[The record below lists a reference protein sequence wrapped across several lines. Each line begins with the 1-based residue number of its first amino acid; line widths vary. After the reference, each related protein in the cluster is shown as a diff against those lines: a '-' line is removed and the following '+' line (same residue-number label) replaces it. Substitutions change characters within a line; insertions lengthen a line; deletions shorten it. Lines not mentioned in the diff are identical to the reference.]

1 MKRSSLYTVIFCLLL
16 AGTSC
21 MQKALPP
28 QALST
33 PEFMHVKCYI
43 RGYGSESTAVLTAVL
58 NSNNGIETSGFMF
71 GKDEVSMKFI
81 STPMVDYSFS
91 TEISELEP
99 GSYVYF
105 ATVSNGRN
113 TIRTKMSGFVIEKS
127 NDSAIITPPDSGY
140 DDNPSGGNDGKDD
153 STIVTPPGEGDDP
166 DEGGDNTH
174 DGDGKPDSG
183 DDNSSGGDDNTSGS
197 GDKPGSGDDNTSG
210 GDDDSS
216 SGDDDTSGGGSGE
229 GNDDNKPLP
238 PPEDTDLPISDDNFR
253 TYLLNRF
260 DSDRN
265 GVLTKAEAES
275 AKNIDVCTD
284 DIRTLDGIAYFTN
297 LEKLLCK
304 GSTSL
309 GSLTALMLGD
319 NGKLKVLDCSYNHIK
334 KLMIP
339 LSITE
344 LNCRYNELREVYFP
358 KCPNLRKLDIFG
370 NYISSLDISKL
381 SELED
386 LTCGMNSFTTL
397 DTSKNLK
404 LKKLDCSDSPMLEVI
419 YVSRAHRID
428 EIIAENS
435 VRIEYID

>member
-99 GSYVYF
+99 GSYVYY

-113 TIRTKMSGFVIEKS
+113 TIRTKMTGFVIEKS

-153 STIVTPPGEGDDP
+153 STIVTPPDEGDGNDDP
-166 DEGGDNTH
+166 NGGGDSTSGGDN
-174 DGDGKPDSG
+174 KPDDGGDNISG
-183 DDNSSGGDDNTSGS
+183 GGDNPDGGDDSASG
-197 GDKPGSGDDNTSG
+197 GGKPGSGDDDTGDG
-210 GDDDSS
+210 GA
-216 SGDDDTSGGGSGE
+216 GE
-229 GNDDNKPLP
+229 GNDGNKPLP
-238 PPEDTDLPISDDNFR
+238 PPEDKDLPISDDNFR
-253 TYLLNRF
+253 AYLLNRF

-265 GVLTKAEAES
+265 GILTKAEAES
-275 AKNIDVCTD
+275 AKGIDVCTD
-284 DIRTLDGIAYFTN
+284 DIKTLDGIAYFTN
-297 LEKLLCK
+297 LETLLCK

-319 NGKLKVLDCSYNHIK
+319 NGKLKVLDCSHNHIR

-381 SELED
+381 SELEE

-397 DTSKNLK
+397 DASKNLK

-435 VRIEYID
+435 VKIEYID

>member
-28 QALST
+28 QSLST

-91 TEISELEP
+91 TETSDLEP
-99 GSYVYF
+99 GNYVYY

-113 TIRTKMSGFVIEKS
+113 SIRTKMSGFVIEKS
-127 NDSAIITPPDSGY
+127 NDSAIITPPDSG
-140 DDNPSGGNDGKDD
+140 DDDKPSGGNDGKDD
-153 STIVTPPGEGDDP
+153 GTIVTPPDEGDGKDNP
-166 DEGGDNTH
+166 DGGDNTS
-174 DGDGKPDSG
+174 DGDDKTDDGGGDNPDSG
-183 DDNSSGGDDNTSGS
+183 DDS
-197 GDKPGSGDDNTSG
+197 
-210 GDDDSS
+210 
-216 SGDDDTSGGGSGE
+216 GSGE
-229 GNDDNKPLP
+229 GNDGSKPLP

-253 TYLLNRF
+253 AYLLNRF
-260 DSDRN
+260 DSDMN
-265 GVLTKAEAES
+265 GILTKAEAES
-275 AKNIDVCTD
+275 AKDMDVCTD
-284 DIRTLDGIAYFTN
+284 DIRTLDGIAYFKNIET
-297 LEKLLCK
+297 LLCK
-304 GSTSL
+304 GSPSR
-309 GSLTALMLGD
+309 GALTALMLGD
-319 NGKLKVLDCSYNHIK
+319 NGKLKVLDCSHNSIA

-381 SELED
+381 SELEE

-397 DTSKNLK
+397 DTSQNLK

-428 EIIAENS
+428 EIIAENG